1 MRSKGKKIP
10 APLSHILQRDVNGEK
25 FDESWFNY
33 RAVIGKPNYLEKGT
47 RPDIAYATHQLA
59 RFCFDPRESHGD
71 AVIWLAKYLKA
82 T

>member
-59 RFCFDPRESHGD
+59 RFCSDPRESHGD